1 MKAITEK
8 LLEVVSDF
16 KGKLWEKS
24 AYSVREDGG
33 CAAIHSTQH
42 THITPKPDGGGLDIT
57 VDEGTQ
63 GETVYIPACITHG
76 GVDEVVYNDFHIG
89 KNADITIYA
98 GCGVHV
104 EGEEGSRHS
113 GIHRFFLAE
122 GAKVHYIEK
131 HAGEGQGEG
140 KKVLDP
146 QTWFELGEGS
156 LLEMDTT
163 QLGGVDR
170 TCRITKGKVGKD
182 ARLLVR
188 ERLLT
193 EKDQQADS
201 QFEVDL
207 MGENSGCDLVSRAV
221 AKDQSHQDFSSLIR
235 GFATC
240 TGHTACDAL
249 LMGQGTVDAAPRLAA
264 RCEDASLIH
273 EAAIG
278 KIAGEQL
285 WKLQTLGLTREEA
298 EERLVAGFLK

>member
-1 MKAITEK
+1 M
-8 LLEVVSDF
+8 
-16 KGKLWEKS
+16 
-24 AYSVREDGG
+24 
-33 CAAIHSTQH
+33 
-42 THITPKPDGGGLDIT
+42 GGLDIT

-63 GETVYIPACITHG
+63 GETVYIPACITHS

-235 GFATC
+235 APATPPAMRC
-240 TGHTACDAL
+240 SWARAPWT
-249 LMGQGTVDAAPRLAA
+249 PRLVWPPGVRMPPLSTKRPSA
-264 RCEDASLIH
+264 RSPGNSCGSFRPWA
-273 EAAIG
+273 
-278 KIAGEQL
+278 
-285 WKLQTLGLTREEA
+285 
-298 EERLVAGFLK
+298 

>member
-1 MKAITEK
+1 MKAVTEK
-8 LLEVVSDF
+8 LLKVVSNF

-89 KNADITIYA
+89 KNADITICA

-146 QTWFELGEGS
+146 QTWLS
-156 LLEMDTT
+156 
-163 QLGGVDR
+163 R
-170 TCRITKGKVGKD
+170 RP
-182 ARLLVR
+182 
-188 ERLLT
+188 
-193 EKDQQADS
+193 
-201 QFEVDL
+201 
-207 MGENSGCDLVSRAV
+207 SGLRKTMS
-221 AKDQSHQDFSSLIR
+221 
-235 GFATC
+235 
-240 TGHTACDAL
+240 
-249 LMGQGTVDAAPRLAA
+249 
-264 RCEDASLIH
+264 
-273 EAAIG
+273 
-278 KIAGEQL
+278 
-285 WKLQTLGLTREEA
+285 
-298 EERLVAGFLK
+298 

>member
-1 MKAITEK
+1 MIVYPQSRSDGFEAAFLESYFLRVASVFSYFLFVAK
-8 LLEVVSDF
+8 LCEAF
-16 KGKLWEKS
+16 RCG
-24 AYSVREDGG
+24 AH
-33 CAAIHSTQH
+33 A
-42 THITPKPDGGGLDIT
+42 
-57 VDEGTQ
+57 VD
-63 GETVYIPACITHG
+63 V
-76 GVDEVVYNDFHIG
+76 
-89 KNADITIYA
+89 
-98 GCGVHV
+98 
-104 EGEEGSRHS
+104 
-113 GIHRFFLAE
+113 
-122 GAKVHYIEK
+122 
-131 HAGEGQGEG
+131 
-140 KKVLDP
+140 
-146 QTWFELGEGS
+146 S

-207 MGENSGCDLVSRAV
+207 LGENSGCDLVSRAV